1 MPLSADIST
10 ALHLLE
16 HVQERVD
23 DCDDPKLQMH
33 TSQDLKSLITLL
45 EDPVLRSIV
54 TIQDSLIELNTQLA
68 HHPSILPGDFDI
80 NISGQLEL
88 SVPSTPVQPLGP
100 NLYQDLYQDSS
111 ELDDQRVPV
120 APLLHSSSEDTS
132 AQVTSPSLVSEVIGM
147 PPITTPTYAKEFKKV
162 IEAAARGRQI
172 FTVQLYKPE
181 GTSLGFSVVG
191 LRSKDKGELGIFLQ
205 EIQPN
210 GIAGCDGRLVEG
222 DQILAIDG
230 QPLDSNVSH
239 EQAISI
245 LQKARG
251 LVELVV
257 ARSTQDVGSSL
268 PTDELSGGSSSTAA
282 AGAASSIVGGGAAAG
297 NNQTN
302 SDKDQ
307 SVSASSVVTPAPTP
321 KSSQPAS
328 TTSAATPTPTHTP
341 TPTPTSTPIPGGL
354 VIERSPSA
362 VSDAS
367 KSGSDMVLNT
377 EWAQVEVINLIN
389 DGSGLGFGII
399 GGRSTGV
406 VVKTI
411 LPGGVAD
418 RDNRLQSGDHILQIG
433 EVNLRG
439 MGSEQVAA
447 VLRQSGTHVRLVV
460 ARPVEPTSP
469 DYQALGSHAPIV
481 PTKILGDPD
490 ELDRH
495 LVHSVSDSYNAR
507 HAQGDSSYD
516 GYMYSQESD
525 IEMHAR
531 PGLIMDVVRNP
542 MPIGAMPVIPAVP
555 LPVQLQDLPM
565 LTMEPLDIN
574 SLPEMERFT
583 VELTKDIY
591 GLGITIAGYVCE
603 KEELSGIF
611 VKSIS
616 EGSAAD
622 LSNKIQINDRIVE
635 VDGHS
640 LQGYTNHEAVEVLR
654 RTGQTVALCLERYL
668 RGPKFEQLQQAI
680 AASELRLPQPSSPSI
695 TSLPS
700 FPMSADGETTT
711 EIEPEGESH
720 TTVDSAV
727 LQEGERIRTSDEQD
741 DATNVEA
748 LLSDPS
754 SELTPQI
761 RAAIKSKW
769 QKIIGPDTEI
779 VVAQLKKFAEGSGL
793 GISLEGTVDVEN
805 GQEVRPHHYI
815 RSILPEGP
823 VGQNGTLRSGDE
835 LLEVNGYRLLGINHM
850 EVVSVLKELPI
861 HVRMVCGRNIA
872 SQDPLCPI
880 DTAQHQ
886 AAFQTRSILGGSLQ
900 NLLPTM
906 DRLVKAKSDGSLAS
920 TTTTATVTDASLNK
934 MKSRSLE
941 PLTGLAMWS
950 SEPQIIELVKGE
962 RGLGFSILDYQ
973 DPMNPNETVIVIR
986 SLVPGGVAQVDGQLI
1001 PGDRLLFVNDIALE
1015 NATLDQAVQALKGA
1029 PKGTVRIGVAKPL
1042 PIPDSIV
1049 QRATPTRKIKRS
1061 RSFPNESE
1069 TTDRVAE
1076 LEELLSSR
1084 SGLTESSTNKPEID
1098 EDEEEEDDEDN
1109 WKDASPVTPIC
1120 SPTRRPP
1127 RLHHRD
1133 KRSPTRYIDV
1143 DNDVEII
1150 HEFYPTT
1157 SKTMHEETSIVS
1169 YGGTI
1174 IVETTRIPR
1183 HSKDMAGRIEKVAP
1197 KVKLKKQPSVE
1208 LDRVPPVQEEPST
1221 SAQEAAKITTEAA
1234 KSSREDGKSSKRRGS
1249 LESEGRTSTSRETL
1263 EKSDTSSEKGAK
1275 KKVFTE
1281 REDSKKRSRRS
1292 DKRAGKLDRR
1302 TEADSSRRKADSLED
1317 EDSKRKSHDETYR
1330 RSREERKS
1338 LKEQECI
1345 DRVTEFL
1352 TRHSIPIY
1360 PDSGGGL
1367 EAVEPAQ
1374 VPAEVVDEQQPELRV
1389 KRPSAIGKEEDAD
1402 VATIPETSITS
1413 TKRRESLKSVPETEE
1428 AKDYPED
1435 SKAVVKDAKR
1445 ASESKRQR
1453 RTLERAPAAVSDQFE
1468 QATVQEPVKRPS
1480 SLRKRRDSFSRE
1492 SSRESLLEEKKGVRI
1507 QEDVQEI
1514 FFEDTSDQVTD
1525 LLPEVQ
1531 LVTAR
1536 IISAEEA
1543 SAIRFEEAAA
1553 RIEIHSPPEVA
1564 VVSEMFKPKIL
1575 TRAPSPEAVDV
1586 SSLQLPALA
1595 KSTSEST
1602 LAENKLA
1609 AGEGK
1614 KVSVRNLKP
1623 EILLDLSKVSD
1634 NGAEIGEAVEGG
1646 RDIMERRLSRTGSE
1660 GFKRSPKPQEQE
1672 FPFKIGSIAQPDKP
1686 ELTILHETEKVE
1698 GSGDLTREI
1707 VTKDAK
1713 EDDDIPSGEARR
1725 ASRGSIRAP
1734 PKDLAIPLRISKAV
1748 DRVTAPQ
1755 DLRKEEQKAPR
1766 EEETREDSRRARD
1779 YGQSPSQLKRS
1790 PLLEE
1795 AARRQEEDS
1804 LICKEHSLEY
1814 QSQTLESQLDHLFH
1828 EVITPSLEDNL
1839 RPVPDSWSREVY
1851 EENLDEVEHS
1861 FKETQYSPKEKR
1873 DVQTQTV
1880 QESKS
1885 TQCSPEQSVS
1895 SPYEEPSRISP
1906 FHIGQKYFQS
1916 PRREVQTQTQG
1927 ENKSVQCCLDDLG
1940 SLDSSWRG
1948 DTAFFGSPAR
1958 SDQVQESKSIQCVP
1972 EDIIKSPHKSR
1983 SSSQED
1989 LLRSPRREVEVQT
2002 YQESK
2007 AIQCSDDELLEIDQA
2022 RSDPPAAHRSRPTS
2036 LTSRKTEESSPSSSS
2051 SSPRKFPTVVFVEGK
2066 GDMTVTRREHD
2077 GDVTWSKHWGPERLV
2092 EIYRE
2097 PKTSLGL
2104 SIVGGKI
2111 DLHNGGASKSQN
2123 ISGIF
2128 IKNVLPNSPAG
2139 RTGGLKIGDRII
2151 EVDGVDLRQS
2161 THERAVEVI
2170 QAAGNPVCLL
2180 VQSLVHLSPEHG
2192 GGGGAAQEEKDAGK
2206 GGRKSHTSPPSI
2218 SPGTPTASFRHKPP
2232 PISPARSITP
2242 EVIQSGLEDGD
2253 AQGVTR
2259 GDFRRQSSKRTDGS
2273 VPSSR
2278 RSSMKKSIRKTG
2290 STPPANPDILREVSE
2305 EREDHAVTA
2314 EPPAKTTKYS
2324 SDESSDEDE
2333 EDTRMLEGNVYT
2345 KGGVEISRK
2354 SAGNVKRTK
2363 AEIDADPE
2371 TEDKFGYTAMKVQ
2384 KKYQNLGHRV
2394 LMVTLEKDRRG
2405 LGISLAGHK
2414 DRNRMA
2420 VFVCGL
2426 NPKGAAHKNGG
2437 LHIGDEILEV
2447 NGCVLQG
2454 RCHLNASAI
2463 IKGMVGTCF
2472 KIIVYRRLKAVDDIA
2487 VKPIVQ
2493 FPPTLD
2499 DADQFSQ
2506 YKGVR
2511 NLPVKK
2517 GQYGLGIMIIEGKH
2531 AEVGQGIFVSDIQE
2545 GSAAEQA
2552 GLQVGDMIL
2561 AVNMDS
2567 LAGCTYDEAT
2577 SLLKKAEGIVTLT
2590 VCNPNQSKVQEQKD
2604 KAKVGGAATPSSSVV
2619 AEKTPQKSAP
2629 TSVKESDKPAEPM
2642 VPQDPKNCKITI
2654 GVEVTI
2660 EFHKE
2665 KDKGL
2670 GLTIA
2675 GGSDTPMNG
2684 VFILEVSPDGA
2695 VGKDG
2700 RLQAGDQ
2707 ILHVCNENFKEIEHE
2722 KAHIALLKASL
2733 SGTIT
2738 ITVLRHEK
2746 PAVELDVELQK
2757 KPGKGAGFCMRGFV
2771 SGKGAYVWDLLPAG
2785 SALESGKIC
2794 KGDRILAI
2802 CGQDVR
2808 EAPVDDIA
2816 VYMKTSNPLQLKLAR
2831 YKSAKQ

>member
-1 MPLSADIST
+1 M
-10 ALHLLE
+10 
-16 HVQERVD
+16 
-23 DCDDPKLQMH
+23 
-33 TSQDLKSLITLL
+33 
-45 EDPVLRSIV
+45 
-54 TIQDSLIELNTQLA
+54 
-68 HHPSILPGDFDI
+68 
-80 NISGQLEL
+80 
-88 SVPSTPVQPLGP
+88 
-100 NLYQDLYQDSS
+100 
-111 ELDDQRVPV
+111 
-120 APLLHSSSEDTS
+120 
-132 AQVTSPSLVSEVIGM
+132 GM

-230 QPLDSNVSH
+230 QPLDSNISH

-257 ARSTQDVGSSL
+257 ARSAQDVGSSL

-282 AGAASSIVGGGAAAG
+282 AGAASSIVGGGGGAAAG
-297 NNQTN
+297 NNQTS

-307 SVSASSVVTPAPTP
+307 SVSASSTVVTPAPTP

-341 TPTPTSTPIPGGL
+341 TPTPTSTPVPGGL

-433 EVNLRG
+433 DVNLRG

-495 LVHSVSDSYNAR
+495 LVHSVPESYNMR
-507 HAQGDSSYD
+507 HVQGGDTSYD
-516 GYMYSQESD
+516 NGYMYSQESD

-555 LPVQLQDLPM
+555 LPVQLQDLPV

-654 RTGQTVALCLERYL
+654 RTGQTVSLCLERYL

-680 AASELRLPQPSSPSI
+680 AASELRPPQPSSPSI

-727 LQEGERIRTSDEQD
+727 LQEGERLRSSDEQD
-741 DATNVEA
+741 EATNVEA

-761 RAAIKSKW
+761 RAAIKAKW
-769 QKIIGPDTEI
+769 QKIVGPDTEI

-1049 QRATPTRKIKRS
+1049 QQKVTPKIKRS
-1061 RSFPNESE
+1061 KSFPNESE
-1069 TTDRVAE
+1069 TTDRAAE
-1076 LEELLSSR
+1076 LEDMLSSR
-1084 SGLTESSTNKPEID
+1084 SGITETSTNKPEVD
-1098 EDEEEEDDEDN
+1098 EDEEEEQ
-1109 WKDASPVTPIC
+1109 WKDASPLTPIC
-1120 SPTRRPP
+1120 SPARRPAK
-1127 RLHHRD
+1127 LHHRD
-1133 KRSPTRYIDV
+1133 KRSPTRYVDV

-1157 SKTMHEETSIVS
+1157 SKTMLEETSIVS

-1183 HSKDMAGRIEKVAP
+1183 HTKDVAARMEKVGP
-1197 KVKLKKQPSVE
+1197 KVKLKKQASLE
-1208 LDRVPPVQEEPST
+1208 LDRVPPVQEEPSS
-1221 SAQEAAKITTEAA
+1221 SAEEVSRVTATMKSLRETEKAERR
-1234 KSSREDGKSSKRRGS
+1234 KSLKRHSSV
-1249 LESEGRTSTSRETL
+1249 ESEGRTSTSRETL
-1263 EKSDTSSEKGAK
+1263 ERSDTSSEKGAK

-1281 REDSKKRSRRS
+1281 KEEGKRRSKKSGKRSAKSER
-1292 DKRAGKLDRR
+1292 KL
-1302 TEADSSRRKADSLED
+1302 EEESSRRRLESLED
-1317 EDSKRKSHDETYR
+1317 EPYR
-1330 RSREERKS
+1330 RTREERKS

-1345 DRVTEFL
+1345 ERVTEFL
-1352 TRHSIPIY
+1352 TRHSIPSY
-1360 PDSGGGL
+1360 PDMSL
-1367 EAVEPAQ
+1367 VMAEIT
-1374 VPAEVVDEQQPELRV
+1374 VPEVVDEQSEQRV
-1389 KRPSAIGKEEDAD
+1389 KRPSVIGREEKI
-1402 VATIPETSITS
+1402 VSPPTVVETSIAS
-1413 TKRRESLKSVPETEE
+1413 TKRKESLKSVPETVEE
-1428 AKDYPED
+1428 TKDSRKDSKTTAKDT
-1435 SKAVVKDAKR
+1435 KR
-1445 ASESKRQR
+1445 LSESKRQR
-1453 RTLERAPAAVSDQFE
+1453 PILERTTTIVPDAQQSEPA
-1468 QATVQEPVKRPS
+1468 VQEPVKRPS

-1536 IISAEEA
+1536 IITAEEA
-1543 SAIRFEEAAA
+1543 SASASTLRFEEATT
-1553 RIEIHSPPEVA
+1553 RIEIYSPPEVA
-1564 VVSEMFKPKIL
+1564 VVSETVKARLM
-1575 TRAPSPEAVDV
+1575 RAPSPEVVDV
-1586 SSLQLPALA
+1586 ASTLQLPALA
-1595 KSTSEST
+1595 KSTSETT
-1602 LAENKLA
+1602 LTEEKLETAEDHKI
-1609 AGEGK
+1609 
-1614 KVSVRNLKP
+1614 SVRNLKP
-1623 EILLDLSKVSD
+1623 EILLDLSKMSD
-1634 NGAEIGEAVEGG
+1634 NGEEIEETGEDG
-1646 RDIMERRLSRTGSE
+1646 REVKERRLSRTGSE
-1660 GFKRSPKPQEQE
+1660 GSKRLAKGQKQEE
-1672 FPFKIGSIAQPDKP
+1672 FPFTIGSLAQPDRP
-1686 ELTILHETEKVE
+1686 HLTILHESLT
-1698 GSGDLTREI
+1698 GSVGDIPRKITAE
-1707 VTKDAK
+1707 DAK
-1713 EDDDIPSGEARR
+1713 ESAASSVRRKSIPIPRDLP
-1725 ASRGSIRAP
+1725 IRPSELA
-1734 PKDLAIPLRISKAV
+1734 DLVIPA
-1748 DRVTAPQ
+1748 Q
-1755 DLRKEEQKAPR
+1755 EDLQKKEE
-1766 EEETREDSRRARD
+1766 ARD
-1779 YGQSPSQLKRS
+1779 YGQTPSRQKRS
-1790 PLLEE
+1790 PLEE
-1795 AARRQEEDS
+1795 VIRRHEEDS

-1814 QSQTLESQLDHLFH
+1814 QSQTLESQSDHLFH
-1828 EVITPSLEDNL
+1828 EVIASSLEDVL
-1839 RPVPDSWSREVY
+1839 RPIPESWTREVY
-1851 EENLDEVEHS
+1851 EESLEEVEHS

-1885 TQCSPEQSVS
+1885 TQCSPEQSVT

-1906 FHIGQKYFQS
+1906 FHVGQKYFQS

-1927 ENKSVQCCLDDLG
+1927 EDKSVQCSLDDLG
-1940 SLDSSWRG
+1940 ELVRG
-1948 DTAFFGSPAR
+1948 EFTDSPAR
-1958 SDQVQESKSIQCVP
+1958 SEQIQESKSIQCIP
-1972 EDIIKSPHKSR
+1972 EDISVRSPDRSR
-1983 SSSQED
+1983 SYPRED
-1989 LLRSPRREVEVQT
+1989 ILRSPRREVEVQT

-2007 AIQCSDDELLEIDQA
+2007 AIQCSDDELLEADQPDA
-2022 RSDPPAAHRSRPTS
+2022 GTHPERQSRPAS
-2036 LTSRKTEESSPSSSS
+2036 STSRKTESSPSSSS

-2066 GDMTVTRREHD
+2066 GDMTVTHREHD
-2077 GDVTWSKHWGPERLV
+2077 GDVAWSKHWGPERLV

-2104 SIVGGKI
+2104 SIVGGKVRKV
-2111 DLHNGGASKSQN
+2111 DLHNGGSSKSQN

-2151 EVDGVDLRQS
+2151 EVDGVDLRHS

-2192 GGGGAAQEEKDAGK
+2192 SSVHEERDTKARKQTVK
-2206 GGRKSHTSPPSI
+2206 GHTSSSSGI
-2218 SPGTPTASFRHKPP
+2218 SPSTPTTSFRRKPSP
-2232 PISPARSITP
+2232 VSPARSITP
-2242 EVIQSGLEDGD
+2242 EVIQAGLEDGD
-2253 AQGVTR
+2253 AQSISR
-2259 GDFRRQSSKRTDGS
+2259 GDLHRQSSKSSDAAGS
-2273 VPSSR
+2273 SSR
-2278 RSSMKKSIRKTG
+2278 RSSMKKSIRKTAP
-2290 STPPANPDILREVSE
+2290 SPPVNPGILREVSE
-2305 EREDHAVTA
+2305 EREDHAIT
-2314 EPPAKTTKYS
+2314 EPPAKTKYS
-2324 SDESSDEDE
+2324 SDESSDE

-2345 KGGVEISRK
+2345 KSGIEISRK

-2363 AEIDADPE
+2363 AEIEADPE
-2371 TEDKFGYTAMKVQ
+2371 KEDEFGYTAMKIQ
-2384 KKYQNLGHRV
+2384 KKYQNLGHKV

-2426 NPKGAAHKNGG
+2426 NPKGAAYKNGG
-2437 LHIGDEILEV
+2437 ILIGDEILEI

-2454 RCHLNASAI
+2454 RCHLNASAL
-2463 IKGMVGTCF
+2463 IKGIIGTRF
-2472 KIIVYRRLKAVDDIA
+2472 KIILYRRSKAVDDIA

-2499 DADQFSQ
+2499 DVYIDYDK
-2506 YKGVR
+2506 YKGVHEVQ
-2511 NLPVKK
+2511 VKK
-2517 GQYGLGIMIIEGKH
+2517 SQYGLGIMIIEGKH
-2531 AEVGQGIFVSDIQE
+2531 LAVGQGIFVSDIQE
-2545 GSAAEQA
+2545 ESAAEQA

-2561 AVNMDS
+2561 AVNQDS
-2567 LAGCTYDEAT
+2567 LLGRTYDEAT
-2577 SLLKKAEGIVTLT
+2577 ELLKKAEGVVRLT
-2590 VCNPNQSKVQEQKD
+2590 VCNPNECKTEDQKGQKGKD
-2604 KAKVGGAATPSSSVV
+2604 SAASTSAAQKTPRKAVSTAKETAK
-2619 AEKTPQKSAP
+2619 AEKQNPK
-2629 TSVKESDKPAEPM
+2629 TS
-2642 VPQDPKNCKITI
+2642 KILI
-2654 GVEVTI
+2654 GTEVAI
-2660 EFHKE
+2660 EFQKE
-2665 KDKGL
+2665 KDEVVGIF
-2670 GLTIA
+2670 IA
-2675 GGSDTPMNG
+2675 GGADTPMNG
-2684 VFILEVSPDGA
+2684 VFVLDMFPEGA
-2695 VGKDG
+2695 AGKDG
-2700 RLQAGDQ
+2700 RLQPGDQ
-2707 ILHVCNENFKEIEHE
+2707 ILSMCNENFRSIDYE
-2722 KAHIALLKASL
+2722 KARETILKQA

-2738 ITVLRHEK
+2738 MTVLRHEK
-2746 PAVELDVELQK
+2746 PAEEYEVEIQK
-2757 KPGKGAGFCMRGFV
+2757 KTGRGAGICFAAYR
-2771 SGKGAYVWDLLPAG
+2771 SGKGAYVSELTAG
-2785 SALESGKIC
+2785 GNAIETGKIC
-2794 KGDRILAI
+2794 KGDQLIAI
-2802 CGQDVR
+2802 SGLDVR
-2808 EAPVDDIA
+2808 EVSLDDIA
-2816 VYMKTSNPLQLKLAR
+2816 FHMKISNPLQLKLAR